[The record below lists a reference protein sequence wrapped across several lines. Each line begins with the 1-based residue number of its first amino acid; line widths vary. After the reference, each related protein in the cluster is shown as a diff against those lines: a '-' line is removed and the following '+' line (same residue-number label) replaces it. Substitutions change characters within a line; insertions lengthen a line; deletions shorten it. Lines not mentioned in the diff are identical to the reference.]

1 MSGPEMAIE
10 FIAELDDTFPKKAA
24 GGCQW
29 RVTLK
34 RLGLLL
40 VARLKLILFL
50 RTQLDETKGSA
61 SLPSASAA
69 NTVRYLGLKS
79 TMDANRKRSG

>member
-1 MSGPEMAIE
+1 MIH
-10 FIAELDDTFPKKAA
+10 FQKKAA

-29 RVTLK
+29 QVTLK

-40 VARLKLILFL
+40 LAPLKLTLFL
-50 RTQLDETKGSA
+50 RAQLDERKGSA

>member
-10 FIAELDDTFPKKAA
+10 FIAGLDDTFPKKAA

-34 RLGLLL
+34 RLGLWLL
-40 VARLKLILFL
+40 TPLKLTLFL
-50 RTQLDETKGSA
+50 KTQLDETKGSA

-69 NTVRYLGLKS
+69 KHGEIPRIEVDDGCESQT
-79 TMDANRKRSG
+79 